1 MVDKSGVWM
10 KFIFALNAGKYLIRH
25 ISYMS
30 FFSCMSSAA
39 DAKRAAQRVGRRADR
54 VALLEGERDV
64 GAGARERRREVQL
77 ELQAYGFSRTSIRVV
92 G

>member
-1 MVDKSGVWM
+1 
-10 KFIFALNAGKYLIRH
+10 
-25 ISYMS
+25 
-30 FFSCMSSAA
+30 MSSAA
-39 DAKRAAQRVGRRADR
+39 DAKRAGQRVGRRADR

-77 ELQAYGFSRTSIRVV
+77 ELQAYVFSRTCILIV